1 VPVGQSSKLKERVSF
16 VVNLL
21 FLSFLFFCRD
31 FGRLVFSFFRRS
43 SSVVANKKYRI
54 AEIGFFGCVLWFIG
68 RGILVSSI
76 QNFLQL
82 LIFLFF

>member
-1 VPVGQSSKLKERVSF
+1 MTESGPGWPVIEIKRKSK
-16 VVNLL
+16 
-21 FLSFLFFCRD
+21 
-31 FGRLVFSFFRRS
+31 RS

-76 QNFLQL
+76 H
-82 LIFLFF
+82 IFYNY